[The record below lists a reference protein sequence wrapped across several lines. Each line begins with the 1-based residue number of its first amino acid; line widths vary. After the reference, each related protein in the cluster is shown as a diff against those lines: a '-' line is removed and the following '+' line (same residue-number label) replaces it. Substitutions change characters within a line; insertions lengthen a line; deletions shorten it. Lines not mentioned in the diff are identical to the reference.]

1 MGKTRRASSIKVDN
15 KMTDRLIKFPERN
28 SQIIDFAGLNRRRGI
43 TPTDIDGFIDY
54 GGNAF
59 IYFDAKIDGVPV
71 SKGQRMA
78 YENIVNSHR
87 KAGNRAVAFIFR
99 HNTPHEESVIASEG
113 IVDEIYT
120 TSGWEKRKDRQTVIE
135 LIEEIERVWDKAGIK
150 L

>member
-1 MGKTRRASSIKVDN
+1 
-15 KMTDRLIKFPERN
+15 MTDRLIKFPERN

-59 IYFDAKIDGVPV
+59 VYFDAKIDGVPV

-78 YENIVNSHR
+78 YR

>member
-1 MGKTRRASSIKVDN
+1 MKDG
-15 KMTDRLIKFPERN
+15 LIKFAKRN
-28 SQIIDFAGLNRRRGI
+28 SQIIDFVGLNRRRGI

-59 IYFDAKIDGVPV
+59 VYFDAKVEGVPV
-71 SKGQRMA
+71 SVGQRRA

-113 IVDEIYT
+113 IVDEVYT
-120 TSGWEKRKDRQTVIE
+120 TAGWRKNQDGQTVIE
-135 LIEEIERVWDKAGIK
+135 LIEEIEKVWSDAGVK

>member
-1 MGKTRRASSIKVDN
+1 MNLI
-15 KMTDRLIKFPERN
+15 MTDRLIKFPERN
-28 SQIIDFAGLNRRRGI
+28 SQIIDFAGLKRRRGI

-59 IYFDAKIDGVPV
+59 VYFDAKIDGVPV

-99 HNTPHEESVIASEG
+99 HNTPVGEDVIA
-113 IVDEIYT
+113 
-120 TSGWEKRKDRQTVIE
+120 KDGLVEEYFFSAKNEWVELKSKWSVLKFIE
-135 LIEEIERVWDKAGIK
+135 LFEKYWDSKGIN